1 MTRSILS
8 YHRTALRGPNFR
20 LAALALASALT
31 LSVAT
36 LGLSTSAI
44 ANEPTEASPAVS
56 LSNQHVGMSAEQVDA
71 ANAPSTSAAAT
82 APAPASAPTTPTT
95 DPNALEAEAEALA
108 AVAAARKHE
117 ALELKRR
124 AEDAQRALEAAEA
137 GLIPGVG
144 SNEQGPAT
152 YESCVE
158 ATIRRGES
166 YADSDRLC
174 RTIYPEAND

>member
-1 MTRSILS
+1 MTRSSLS
-8 YHRTALRGPNFR
+8 YHRPTLRVPR
-20 LAALALASALT
+20 
-31 LSVAT
+31 
-36 LGLSTSAI
+36 LGLGTSAI
-44 ANEPTEASPAVS
+44 ASAFVLGVAILIGGTTAAASDPAEAPSPVS

-71 ANAPSTSAAAT
+71 ANSPAEVAAAPV
-82 APAPASAPTTPTT
+82 PAPAGDVT
-95 DPNALEAEAEALA
+95 ALETKAQALA
-108 AVAAARKHE
+108 AIAAERKKQ
-117 ALELKRR
+117 ALELSRR
-124 AEDAQRALEAAEA
+124 AEDAQHALEAAEA

-174 RTIYPEAND
+174 RTIYPEAGN